1 MRGLSLQ
8 AWQYQGARVEEM
20 SEFRFRRFA
29 VRQDRCAM
37 KVGTDGVLLG
47 AWAHTGRRMLDIGT
61 GTGLIALMMAQ
72 RSEESLIDGIDI
84 DEEAVAQ
91 AKENVAASPF
101 ASRIRILHGRIQE
114 YQPTDATLYDS
125 IVSNPPFF
133 ENALKNPD
141 KGRVVARHSDTLP
154 FADLFKA
161 VKILLSDNGEFS
173 VIIPT
178 EYRGRIEEEALL
190 QGFSLSRICA
200 IKTTPKKPIRR
211 YLLAFRRYPSPHIDE
226 QVEILETQPNVRSEW
241 YENLTKD
248 FYIQR

>member
-1 MRGLSLQ
+1 
-8 AWQYQGARVEEM
+8 M
-20 SEFRFRRFA
+20 STPFFRFQQFI
-29 VRQDRCAM
+29 VHHDRCAM

-47 AWAHTGRRMLDIGT
+47 AWARGGERILDVGT

-72 RSEESLIDGIDI
+72 RYEQATVDAVEIDTEACQQAID
-84 DEEAVAQ
+84 
-91 AKENVAASPF
+91 NVAESPF
-101 ASRIRILHGRIQE
+101 TNRINVI
-114 YQPTDATLYDS
+114 YDS
-125 IVSNPPFF
+125 VQHFSMESERLKAYDAIVSNPPFF

-141 KGRVVARHSDTLP
+141 KGRLVARHSDTLP

-161 VKILLSDNGEFS
+161 VKKLLSDNGEFS

-211 YLLAFRRYPSPHIDE
+211 YLLAFRRYPSSHIDE

>member
-1 MRGLSLQ
+1 
-8 AWQYQGARVEEM
+8 M
-20 SEFRFRRFA
+20 STPFFRFRQFI
-29 VRQDRCAM
+29 VHHDRCAM

-47 AWAHTGRRMLDIGT
+47 AWARGGERILDVGT

-72 RSEESLIDGIDI
+72 RYEQATVDAVEIDTEACQQAID
-84 DEEAVAQ
+84 
-91 AKENVAASPF
+91 NVAESPF
-101 ASRIRILHGRIQE
+101 TNRINVIC
-114 YQPTDATLYDS
+114 DAVQHFSMESERLKAYDA

-141 KGRVVARHSDTLP
+141 KGRLVARHSDTLP

-161 VKILLSDNGEFS
+161 VKKLLSDNGEFS
-173 VIIPT
+173 AIIPT

>member
-1 MRGLSLQ
+1 
-8 AWQYQGARVEEM
+8 M
-20 SEFRFRRFA
+20 STPFFRFQQFL
-29 VRQDRCAM
+29 VRHDRCAM

-47 AWAHTGRRMLDIGT
+47 AWARGGECILDIGT

-72 RSEESLIDGIDI
+72 RNKQATVDAVEIDV
-84 DEEAVAQ
+84 EACLQ
-91 AKENVAASPF
+91 ATDNVAESPF
-101 ASRIRILHGRIQE
+101 SNRINVIC
-114 YQPTDATLYDS
+114 DAVQHFAMENERWKAYDA

-133 ENALKNPD
+133 ENALKNPN
-141 KGRVVARHSDTLP
+141 KGRLVARHSDTLS
-154 FADLFKA
+154 FADLFKV
-161 VKILLSDNGEFS
+161 VKNLLSDDGEFS

-178 EYRGRIEEEALL
+178 ENRGRIEEEALL

-200 IKTTPKKPIRR
+200 IKTTPKKPVRR